1 MTDNDIQL
9 QTWTILD
16 FDFWW
21 MMCLVRRLYRSDS
34 AQMGSQI
41 SLTSTSHSVLIQT
54 PQLALA
60 SINPS
65 LRQNDYESFD
75 DDVSTFYFINE
86 QK

>member
-21 MMCLVRRLYRSDS
+21 MMCLVRQLYRSDS

-41 SLTSTSHSVLIQT
+41 SLTSTSHRVLIQT

-65 LRQNDYESFD
+65 LRQNDYETFD